1 MQMKCRIIAGI
12 MLMAFFTLTPL
23 VEAAP
28 QVPENVYQWVQSSAR
43 ANYYFNKQQICY
55 AVTDMG
61 YTDLNTLIVPVLKVY
76 DDVQIQDVLDKRRWK
91 MLPMDGYNDLIGE
104 ADYLRFDL
112 AKNTVTVT
120 ELDYLDST
128 WSALDASYPNQPI
141 EIGTLP
147 EKSQE
152 RNFYQSILSY
162 AKQHRDEIIQQTKGT
177 LSPVDTKRLADEKK
191 AALKTDK
198 MKIQKDKQK

>member
-1 MQMKCRIIAGI
+1 MKCRIIAGI